1 MVWNAISQYNK
12 IGERGMIKKG
22 VVVALR
28 KIVGREDILTKKE
41 DLASYAYDGTSSWSH
56 EPDVVV
62 FPTSTNEVSEILRL
76 ANKERTPVTPRGGG
90 TNVSGGSVPIKGGIV
105 LCTTKMN
112 KILKIDKEN
121 MTATVEPGV
130 VLMDFNAA
138 LAKEGLF
145 FPPDPQSFL
154 GATLGGVIGENAG
167 GPACVKYGVTKQYV
181 LGLEVVLPT
190 GDVMNVGSLTMKN
203 VQGYDLTML
212 FTGSEGTLGVITKAY
227 LLLKPMPPAKK
238 TLMAVFNDVA
248 VAGENVYR
256 VLSSGV
262 VPGKIELLD
271 NWVINSIERLA
282 PMGLP
287 KDADAVLIFEVDG
300 IPEAVEK
307 EAKQVE
313 DVCRKHG
320 AIDVRVA
327 NDQAEADR
335 YWAARRAGFA
345 AVFGAAPTVMAEDVT
360 VPRTKIPDFI
370 RKVKELCQSRG
381 IEYNIIGH
389 AGDGNLHPAL
399 LTDVKDK
406 KGFEKA
412 EETMEEIIAY
422 AVKLGGVISGEHG
435 IGLEKKRFLKIAMDP
450 LAIEMMKG
458 IKRIVDPHNILNP
471 GKIWE

>member
-1 MVWNAISQYNK
+1 
-12 IGERGMIKKG
+12 MIEKG
-22 VVVALR
+22 IIDALK
-28 KIVGREDILTKKE
+28 KIVGKEDVLTDKE
-41 DLASYAYDGTSSWSH
+41 DLASYSYDGTTSWVH

-62 FPTSTNEVSEILRL
+62 FPTSTKEVSDILKL
-76 ANKERTPVTPRGGG
+76 ANKEGIPVTPRGGG

-121 MTATVEPGV
+121 LTVTVEPGV
-130 VLMDFNAA
+130 VLMDLNATV
-138 LAKEGLF
+138 AKEGLF

-181 LGLEVVLPT
+181 LGLEVVLPS
-190 GDVMNVGSLTMKN
+190 GEIMNVGGLTMKN

-227 LLLKPMPPAKK
+227 LMLKPMPSARK
-238 TLMAVFNDVA
+238 TLLAVYDDVA

-287 KDADAVLIFEVDG
+287 EDADAVLIFEVDG
-300 IPEAVEK
+300 VPEAVEM
-307 EAKQVE
+307 EAKRVE
-313 DVCRKHG
+313 EVCRKYG
-320 AIDVRVA
+320 ATEVRIA
-327 NDQAEADR
+327 MDQAEADR

-345 AVFGAAPTVMAEDVT
+345 AVFSAAPTVMAEDVT
-360 VPRTKIPDFI
+360 VPRTKIPEFI

-381 IEYNIIGH
+381 IEYNLIGH
-389 AGDGNLHPAL
+389 AGDGNLHPAI
-399 LTDVKDK
+399 LTDMKDK
-406 KGFEKA
+406 KRFEKA
-412 EETMEEIIAY
+412 EKTMEEIIAY
-422 AVKLGGVISGEHG
+422 AVELGGVVSGEHG
-435 IGLEKKRFLKIAMDP
+435 IGLEKKKFLKTAMDP

-458 IKRIVDPHNILNP
+458 IKKIVDPKNILNP
-471 GKIWE
+471 GKIWEEATT